1 MRQKRATVRLLLLN
15 PNTNATT
22 TKEMVAIAQTG
33 APGGVEVEGAT
44 ADDGVPLIVDEPALA
59 EAATGVLRTV
69 RQLPAAYDGVIVAAF
84 GDPGVEHA
92 RLLCA
97 CPVTGIAEASI
108 AEAAR
113 YGRRFAIVTTTP
125 LLVASI
131 EARVHSLGFGATFCG
146 VYLTVGE
153 TSAVMADPLLLEQAL
168 LAGCVRAIGNGAE
181 AIVIGGGPL
190 AVAARAISARCPV
203 PLVEPI
209 PAAVHL
215 AHARACELSL
225 PGCSAL

>member
-1 MRQKRATVRLLLLN
+1 MRQCFRTASREAYSRA
-15 PNTNATT
+15 
-22 TKEMVAIAQTG
+22 Q
-33 APGGVEVEGAT
+33 PGY
-44 ADDGVPLIVDEPALA
+44 LQSNRC
-59 EAATGVLRTV
+59 VL
-69 RQLPAAYDGVIVAAF
+69 
-84 GDPGVEHA
+84 
-92 RLLCA
+92 
-97 CPVTGIAEASI
+97 PVTKILQQST
-108 AEAAR
+108 AAIP
-113 YGRRFAIVTTTP
+113 F
-125 LLVASI
+125 VASGWS
-131 EARVHSLGFGATFCG
+131 ELRRGRFSLGFGATFCG

-181 AIVIGGGPL
+181 AMVIGGGPL

-225 PGCSAL
+225 PECSAL